1 MQFVVRFHPD
11 FEPEFDALSEAVR
24 EALLQRA
31 RLLQSQGPLLGR
43 PNVDNLQLSRYPRM
57 KELRFNADGGVWRVA
72 FAFDANRDAV
82 LLAAGD
88 KSGIGERRFYR
99 QLLEKAD
106 QRYAQ
111 HATRSHR
118 EGAG

>member
-1 MQFVVRFHPD
+1 M
-11 FEPEFDALSEAVR
+11 
-24 EALLQRA
+24 
-31 RLLQSQGPLLGR
+31 GR
-43 PNVDNLQLSRYPRM
+43 PNVDNLQLSKYPRM

-72 FAFDANRDAV
+72 FAFDSNRHAV

-88 KSGIGERRFYR
+88 KSGVSERSFYR
-99 QLLEKAD
+99 RLVEKAD

-111 HATRSHR
+111 HAARLHR

>member
-11 FEPEFDALSEAVR
+11 FEPEFDTLSEAVR

-57 KELRFNADGGVWRVA
+57 KELRFSADGGVWRVA

-99 QLLEKAD
+99 QLVEKAD

-111 HATRSHR
+111 HAARLHR

>member
-1 MQFVVRFHPD
+1 MRFVVRFHTD

-72 FAFDANRDAV
+72 FTFDANRDAIF
-82 LLAAGD
+82 LADGD
-88 KSGIGERRFYR
+88 KFGFGERSFYR
-99 QLLEKAD
+99 RLVEKAD

-111 HATRSHR
+111 HAARLHR

>member
-111 HATRSHR
+111 HAARLHR